1 MHHFISHY
9 SRRQGSQFFES
20 CFTSNNIDWPWPEE
34 SYKHFIFCNSYE
46 ITNNISFYRVASE
59 ECKETYANTDAKTK
73 SKEFR
78 NYKQTI
84 TNAGETIDTY
94 RMKYEDK
101 LSKMY
106 GRKSMLTKIFGDDD
120 NWRVRVIDQG
130 IKDLEMEK
138 AQLGDRYNR
147 LFDNRVKRS
156 PFFIEDQDGMW
167 FLL

>member
-1 MHHFISHY
+1 
-9 SRRQGSQFFES
+9 
-20 CFTSNNIDWPWPEE
+20 
-34 SYKHFIFCNSYE
+34 
-46 ITNNISFYRVASE
+46 
-59 ECKETYANTDAKTK
+59 
-73 SKEFR
+73 
-78 NYKQTI
+78 
-84 TNAGETIDTY
+84 
-94 RMKYEDK
+94 MKYEDK

-156 PFFIEDQDGMW
+156 PFFIEDQDGM
-167 FLL
+167 